1 MAVGLGIISVLRT
14 VCVCALLT
22 APNLTDNVDHSVSQ
36 MRVAEPMRVTTL
48 PSVVTLVASLLT
60 FALCAH
66 AQAVPLDAV
75 MKDCQQ
81 KTIVYGRAEDG
92 KMVKVG
98 ERISGYCQGILE
110 GMFAVLLRTGTICVR
125 DKVASADFLLSAVL
139 TYQTETKSKDN
150 DAASV
155 AEAAFKRAFNCSN

>member
-1 MAVGLGIISVLRT
+1 MRT
-14 VCVCALLT
+14 IT
-22 APNLTDNVDHSVSQ
+22 P
-36 MRVAEPMRVTTL
+36 PFTL
-48 PSVVTLVASLLT
+48 TLVASLST

-66 AQAVPLDAV
+66 AQALPLDAV

-81 KTIVYGRAEDG
+81 KTIVMERAEDG

-110 GMFAVLLRTGTICVR
+110 GTFAVLVRTGTICAK
-125 DKVASADFLLSAVL
+125 DKVVTADFLLSTIL

-155 AEAAFKRAFNCSN
+155 AEAAFKRAFSCSN

>member
-1 MAVGLGIISVLRT
+1 MRT
-14 VCVCALLT
+14 IALPF
-22 APNLTDNVDHSVSQ
+22 AF
-36 MRVAEPMRVTTL
+36 
-48 PSVVTLVASLLT
+48 TLVALLLT

-66 AQAVPLDAV
+66 ARALPLDAV

-81 KTIVYGRAEDG
+81 KTIVMGRAEDG
-92 KMVKVG
+92 KMVRVG

-110 GMFAVLLRTGTICVR
+110 GTFAVLLRTGAICAK
-125 DKVASADFLLSAVL
+125 DKAVSADFLLSAIL
-139 TYQTETKSKDN
+139 TYQAETKSKDN

>member
-1 MAVGLGIISVLRT
+1 MRIIL
-14 VCVCALLT
+14 
-22 APNLTDNVDHSVSQ
+22 PIVSL
-36 MRVAEPMRVTTL
+36 M
-48 PSVVTLVASLLT
+48 T
-60 FALCAH
+60 FAFCAP

-81 KTIVYGRAEDG
+81 KTIVMGRAEDG

-98 ERISGYCQGILE
+98 ERISGYCQGVLE
-110 GMFAVLLRTGTICVR
+110 GMFAVLLRTGTICVK

>member
-1 MAVGLGIISVLRT
+1 
-14 VCVCALLT
+14 
-22 APNLTDNVDHSVSQ
+22 
-36 MRVAEPMRVTTL
+36 MRAIARPIML
-48 PSVVTLVASLLT
+48 TLVVSLST
-60 FALCAH
+60 FALRAH

-110 GMFAVLLRTGTICVR
+110 GTFAVLVRTGTICAK
-125 DKVASADFLLSAVL
+125 DKVLTADFLLSTIL
-139 TYQTETKSKDN
+139 TYQTETKSRDN
-150 DAASV
+150 DAVSV
-155 AEAAFKRAFNCSN
+155 AEAAFKRAFSCSN

>member
-1 MAVGLGIISVLRT
+1 MPTIILT
-14 VCVCALLT
+14 FAL
-22 APNLTDNVDHSVSQ
+22 
-36 MRVAEPMRVTTL
+36 
-48 PSVVTLVASLLT
+48 TLVASLLT
-60 FALCAH
+60 FALSAH
-66 AQAVPLDAV
+66 AQALPLDAV

-81 KTIVYGRAEDG
+81 KTIVMGRVEDG

-110 GMFAVLLRTGTICVR
+110 GTFAVLVRTGTICAK
-125 DKVASADFLLSAVL
+125 DKVVTADFLLSAIL

>member
-1 MAVGLGIISVLRT
+1 
-14 VCVCALLT
+14 
-22 APNLTDNVDHSVSQ
+22 
-36 MRVAEPMRVTTL
+36 MRAITRPFTL
-48 PSVVTLVASLLT
+48 TLVASLST
-60 FALCAH
+60 FVLRAH

-81 KTIVYGRAEDG
+81 KTIVMGRAEDG

-110 GMFAVLLRTGTICVR
+110 GTFAVLVRNGTICVK
-125 DKVASADFLLSAVL
+125 DKVVSADFLLSAIL

>member
-1 MAVGLGIISVLRT
+1 
-14 VCVCALLT
+14 
-22 APNLTDNVDHSVSQ
+22 
-36 MRVAEPMRVTTL
+36 MRAIEPMRTIAPPFTL
-48 PSVVTLVASLLT
+48 TLVASLSM

-81 KTIVYGRAEDG
+81 RTIVMERAEDG

-110 GMFAVLLRTGTICVR
+110 GMFAVLVRAGTICAK
-125 DKVASADFLLSAVL
+125 DKLATADFLLSTIL
-139 TYQTETKSKDN
+139 TYQTETKSRDN

-155 AEAAFKRAFNCSN
+155 AEAAFKRAFSCSN

>member
-1 MAVGLGIISVLRT
+1 MRT
-14 VCVCALLT
+14 IT
-22 APNLTDNVDHSVSQ
+22 P
-36 MRVAEPMRVTTL
+36 PFTL
-48 PSVVTLVASLLT
+48 TLVASLST

-66 AQAVPLDAV
+66 AQAFPLDAV

-81 KTIVYGRAEDG
+81 KTIVMERAEDG

-110 GMFAVLLRTGTICVR
+110 GTFAVLVRTGTICAK
-125 DKVASADFLLSAVL
+125 DKVVTADFLLSTIL

-155 AEAAFKRAFNCSN
+155 AEAAFKRAFSCSS

>member
-1 MAVGLGIISVLRT
+1 
-14 VCVCALLT
+14 
-22 APNLTDNVDHSVSQ
+22 
-36 MRVAEPMRVTTL
+36 MRAITQLFTL
-48 PSVVTLVASLLT
+48 TLVASLST

-66 AQAVPLDAV
+66 AKALPLDVV

-81 KTIVYGRAEDG
+81 KTIVMGRAEDG

-98 ERISGYCQGILE
+98 GRISGYCQGILE
-110 GMFAVLLRTGTICVR
+110 GTFAVLLRAGTICVK
-125 DKVASADFLLSAVL
+125 DKVVTADFLLSTIL

-155 AEAAFKRAFNCSN
+155 AEAAFRRAFSCSN